1 MSNQSLNMTNL
12 EIKKWLVRF
21 GKLLGVFPFVYH
33 AKSKCVSVSNASFYY
48 SLVLVTFLITITPF
62 CVREIFYVNRT
73 VFRKVRLFELGMI
86 LQSGAEYLTVSI
98 SSLRILFKT
107 SDYKVI
113 VNESIRLYQNVFC
126 KSLHRPCDRK
136 LRFHILF
143 LLILTLFYTSI
154 SIVYFNVARYS
165 VPFFTWLSLCFYI
178 TIANNLIDATFT
190 HFYVGGMLYSAHLYR
205 LINKRLSIL
214 IKRIR
219 NFKKVNVMNCCDLSD
234 EIDELNQM
242 HSRIHELT
250 QKLHALF
257 SHHLLFKYLKVFT
270 TICVQVM

>member
-1 MSNQSLNMTNL
+1 MTNL
-12 EIKKWLVRF
+12 MVKQWLGKCPFRF

-33 AKSKCVSVSNASFYY
+33 AKSKSVSVSNASFYY
-48 SLVLVTFLITITPF
+48 SLVLNIVIITVTPL

-73 VFRKVRLFELGMI
+73 VFWKVRLFEVGMI
-86 LQSGAEYLTVSI
+86 LQYAAEYLTISI
-98 SSLRILFKT
+98 SYLRILIKT

-113 VNESIRLYQNVFC
+113 VNEGISLYQDVFY

-136 LRFHILF
+136 LRLHMFF
-143 LLILTLFYTSI
+143 LLTLTLFYIAI

-165 VPFFTWLSLCFYI
+165 VPFFSWLSLCFYFSI
-178 TIANNLIDATFT
+178 VNNLIDATFT

-205 LINKRLSIL
+205 LINQKLSIL

-219 NFKKVNVMNCCDLSD
+219 NSKKVNAMKCCDLSD
-234 EIDELNQM
+234 DIDELNQM

-250 QKLHALF
+250 HKLHDLF
-257 SHHLLFKYLKVFT
+257 SHHLLFMYLKVFT
-270 TICVQVM
+270 TISVQVM